1 MSSPDTYGDMAS
13 MIDIDHPSTAF
24 YHSYGDNIGD
34 LSIVQ
39 YGPDPT
45 DLGLLL
51 PIRRPGAL
59 KYDPRSQV
67 LKCNEIFLCLCATQ
81 VLEMIV
87 RKKLNDS
94 TQPSDA
100 TRLTDWLS
108 DLRLEY
114 NTISKLGI
122 KEEHEKIKKSIKDLD
137 QRHGSHRMKASAK
150 RKDQEGVK
158 CNDDQRSHKSV
169 TTLRFIGEPNSTERR
184 DQYNQLEAQYLS
196 RQQRFICIH
205 NTPSPKDIQPF
216 TDAYAAWFMKGAAEA
231 SIYKSANAM
240 GNDPKA
246 VRYRGRR

>member
-1 MSSPDTYGDMAS
+1 MNIHNITFTLFQLDAFNPLWSNQDARERSDLSDMSSPDTYGDMAS

-94 TQPSDA
+94 TRPSDA

-169 TTLRFIGEPNSTERR
+169 TTLRFIGEPNITSWKLSILAASNDSYASTTHLH
-184 DQYNQLEAQYLS
+184 QKTYSHLLM
-196 RQQRFICIH
+196 H
-205 NTPSPKDIQPF
+205 TPHGS
-216 TDAYAAWFMKGAAEA
+216 
-231 SIYKSANAM
+231 
-240 GNDPKA
+240 
-246 VRYRGRR
+246 